1 YFLAALGSLVAL
13 GSLASLLSLL
23 ALVSLVSFF
32 ARGLRAAPFL
42 GVSSAASSDSSF
54 LLRPKGRISSAV
66 RSARA
71 PRCTRTLFFDL
82 YRSTSIFGPRL
93 CASTLAS
100 ISYAVFC
107 LKKKRNT
114 RAASLRDRVMHLVLH
129 IARCAR

>member
-1 YFLAALGSLVAL
+1 MPASTSWPPKILTPSILGFESRPLRDDPPPFLCAMYYFFAALASLVAL

-54 LLRPKGRISSAV
+54 LLRPNGRISSAV

-71 PRCTRTLFFDL
+71 PRC
-82 YRSTSIFGPRL
+82 
-93 CASTLAS
+93 
-100 ISYAVFC
+100 
-107 LKKKRNT
+107 
-114 RAASLRDRVMHLVLH
+114 
-129 IARCAR
+129 